1 MQIKTVFSAEHD
13 DTGSAHRSVEYSP
26 SPSADIHHFT
36 SALAQPTPLAA
47 TTHRAERTSL
57 LADASDALAHST
69 ERMGKSLRALS
80 KKNNE
85 RAMRDYP
92 SHLSN
97 TLLLTHILVK
107 GVGKTAQGLDK
118 ISNLQ

>member
-1 MQIKTVFSAEHD
+1 MQIKTVFSAGHD
-13 DTGSAHRSVEYSP
+13 DASSANRSVEYSP
-26 SPSADIHHFT
+26 TPSADIHLFT
-36 SALAQPTPLAA
+36 SALAQPTAPTAA
-47 TTHRAERTSL
+47 THRADKTNL
-57 LADASDALAHST
+57 LADASDALTQST
-69 ERMGKSLRALS
+69 ERMSKSLRALS

-92 SHLSN
+92 SQLSN